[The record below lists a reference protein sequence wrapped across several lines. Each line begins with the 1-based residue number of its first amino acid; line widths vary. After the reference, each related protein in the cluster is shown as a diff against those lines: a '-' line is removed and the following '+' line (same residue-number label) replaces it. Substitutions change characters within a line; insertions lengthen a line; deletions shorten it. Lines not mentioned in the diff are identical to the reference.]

1 MSNNIL
7 DYLITYKYD
16 NKIRLGNNTDG
27 GYVIANISDYDCY
40 VSAGVSNEESFSRDF
55 INKFGMNRFN
65 SYAFDGT
72 IEKYPYNYTKNI
84 TFIKKNIGA
93 NASENIANL
102 GYIMEK
108 YYNIFLKMDI
118 EGCEYEWI
126 QSLNSQQLNKFKQVV
141 LEIHGIHDDSCNTLY
156 QDKINCLK
164 KINETHYLVHVH
176 GNNHSSKIINF
187 VPDTLEVTYLRK
199 DLFNCCPLLNDIIL
213 PIEQLDFPCNIHK
226 PDHNLSFE
234 PFYYQNI

>member
-16 NKIRLGNNTDG
+16 NKIRLGNNYDG
-27 GYVIANISDYDCY
+27 GYVIANIPDYDCY
-40 VSAGVSNEESFSRDF
+40 VSAGVSDEESFSMDF
-55 INKFGMNRFN
+55 INKFEMNRFN

-102 GYIMEK
+102 GYIMEN
-108 YYNIFLKMDI
+108 YNNIFLKMDI

-126 QSLNSQQLNKFKQVV
+126 QSLNSQQLNKFKQLVI
-141 LEIHGIHDDSCNTLY
+141 EFHGINDDSWNTLY
-156 QDKINCLK
+156 QDKINCIK
-164 KINETHYLVHVH
+164 KINETHYLFHVH
-176 GNNHSSKIINF
+176 GNNYSKTINF
-187 VPDTLEVTYLRK
+187 IPDTIEVTYVRK
-199 DLFNCCPLLNDIIL
+199 DLFNCCPLLNDIKF
-213 PIEQLDFPCNIHK
+213 PIEKLDYPCNINK
-226 PDHNLSFE
+226 SDYDLSFP
-234 PFYYQNI
+234 PFYYK